1 MGKGG
6 SKSRNE
12 GTVMSEEASVN
23 IDALLLDP
31 VRAEHQVLR
40 MQTKLHS
47 WAAADCGRRFDDLFN
62 LVADPA
68 FLVTAWE
75 RVRRNT
81 GARSAGVD
89 KRTVVAIMT
98 SPDGVAGFLT
108 DVRTQLKQRTFRP
121 LPVRERMIPK
131 PGTTKRRRLG
141 IPTVA
146 DRVVQASLKQV
157 LEPILEVDF
166 SPNSYGFR
174 PGRRAQDAVEEI
186 RQKTFR
192 GYEWIFEA
200 DIAACFDEIDHTALV
215 GQLRR
220 RIADK
225 RVILLVK
232 AFLNAGILTEQG
244 DRRDTITGTPQG
256 GILSPLLANLALTCL
271 DDYFQVKWDAHGAA
285 SRRDHYRRRGG
296 ATYRLVR
303 YADDFVVMV
312 FGTRAHADAL
322 WDEVSKVLAGVG
334 LRLAPEKTRVVHI
347 DEGFDFLG
355 FHIQRH
361 TQRGSTRRLIYTY
374 PSKKSEVT
382 IRRKVKALTKQ
393 ITHQAADVIMQRL
406 NRMVR
411 GWAQYFRHSSA
422 SRSFHHLQDYLWWRF
437 WGWLKNK
444 HPHTSRRW
452 LVRRYYRGWWPE
464 YNGIS
469 LCQPTAITIQRY
481 RYRGTQI
488 PTPWDPPAKARA

>member
-1 MGKGG
+1 
-6 SKSRNE
+6 
-12 GTVMSEEASVN
+12 MSEESPVN
-23 IDALLLDP
+23 IGALLADP
-31 VRAEHQVLR
+31 VGAGRRVLK
-40 MQTKLHS
+40 MQTKLHA
-47 WAAADCGRRFDDLFN
+47 WAAAERGRRFDDLFN

-89 KRTVVAIMT
+89 QRTVRAILE
-98 SPDGVAGFLT
+98 SPEGAAGLLE
-108 DVRTQLKQRTFRP
+108 DIRTQLKQRTFGP

-131 PGTTKRRRLG
+131 PGTAKRRRLG

-166 SPNSYGFR
+166 SPSSYGFR
-174 PGRRAQDAVEEI
+174 PGRRAQDAIEDI
-186 RQKTFR
+186 RHKACK
-192 GYEWIFEA
+192 GYEWVFEA
-200 DIAACFDEIDHTALV
+200 DIAACFDEIDHTALL
-215 GQLRR
+215 GRLRG

-225 RVILLVK
+225 RVINLVK
-232 AFLNAGILTEQG
+232 AFLHAGILTEQG
-244 DRRDTITGTPQG
+244 DQRDTITGTPQG
-256 GILSPLLANLALTCL
+256 GILSPLLANLALTGL
-271 DDYFQVKWDAHGAA
+271 DDHFQSKWDTHSNA
-285 SRRDHYRRRGG
+285 SARWQHRNRGG
-296 ATYRLVR
+296 ATYRLIR

-312 FGTRAHADAL
+312 FGTRQHAEML
-322 WDEVSKVLAGVG
+322 WDEVSNVLAGVG

-361 TQRGSTRRLIYTY
+361 QQKGSTRRFIYTY
-374 PSKKSEVT
+374 PSRKAQKA
-382 IRRKVKALTKQ
+382 IRRKVKALTGQ
-393 ITHQAADVIMQRL
+393 ITHQAPDEIMQRL

-422 SRSFHHLQDYLWWRF
+422 SRAFHHLGHYLWWRY

-444 HPHTSRRW
+444 HPHTPRMD
-452 LVRRYYRGWWPE
+452 LVRRYYRGWQAE
-464 YNGIS
+464 YNGTS
-469 LCQPTAITIQRY
+469 LCQPAAITIQRY
-481 RYRGTQI
+481 RFRGQI
-488 PTPWDPPAKARA
+488 PSPWDPPIPGHSRGLVESRMR

>member
-1 MGKGG
+1 MP
-6 SKSRNE
+6 
-12 GTVMSEEASVN
+12 EEASVN

-31 VRAEHQVLR
+31 VEAGRQVLR

-47 WAAADCGRRFDDLFN
+47 WAATDSGRRFDDLFN
-62 LVADPA
+62 LVAEPA
-68 FLVTAWE
+68 FLVNAWE

-89 KRTVVAIMT
+89 HRTVTAIIAGPGGA
-98 SPDGVAGFLT
+98 SGFLT
-108 DVRTQLKQRTFRP
+108 DIRTELKQRTFRP

-131 PGTTKRRRLG
+131 PGTTKQRRLG

-166 SPNSYGFR
+166 FPGSYGFR
-174 PGRRAQDAVEEI
+174 PMRRAQDAIEDI
-186 RQKTFR
+186 RKTAR
-192 GYEWIFEA
+192 EGYEWIFEA
-200 DIAACFDEIDHTALV
+200 DITACFDEIDHTALV
-215 GQLRR
+215 ERLRR

-232 AFLNAGILTEQG
+232 AFLHAGILTEQG
-244 DRRDTITGTPQG
+244 DNRDTVTGTPQG
-256 GILSPLLANLALTCL
+256 GIMSPLLANLALTHL
-271 DDYFQVKWDAHGAA
+271 DAHFQAKWDQH
-285 SRRDHYRRRGG
+285 RTRTQRDRYRRRGG

-322 WDEVSKVLAGVG
+322 WDEVRDVLTGIG
-334 LRLAPEKTRVVHI
+334 LRLSPEKTRVVHI

-355 FHIQRH
+355 FHLQRH
-361 TQRGSTRRLIYTY
+361 QQKGSTRRLIYTY
-374 PSKKSEVT
+374 PSKKSMAT

-422 SRSFHHLQDYLWWRF
+422 SKMFHHLQDYLWWRF

-444 HPHTSRRW
+444 HPHTSKRW
-452 LVRRYYRGWWPE
+452 LVHRYYRGWWPD
-464 YNGIS
+464 YNGTS
-469 LCQPTAITIQRY
+469 LCRPAAITIQRY
-481 RYRGTQI
+481 RYRGALI
-488 PTPWDPPAKARA
+488 PSPWVEPATAT